1 MNNAKRTR
9 SNTFAIPAEVPAI
22 PANPK
27 IAAIVPTSKKAM
39 ASLNIFFLT
48 PLTLIFNKLA
58 K

>member
-48 PLTLIFNKLA
+48 PPHVNI
-58 K
+58 